1 MKKKV
6 EDYFTAVSSPYG
18 DSGSIQSSGGTPM
31 GTPVRQEFQYKNGV
45 QIPVSSGHL
54 VPNPVAELDKQMALK
69 LAERNAQVL
78 ATTPITQAGKEPA
91 ATPVE
96 YAPIPETNLYPAAGT
111 QRETPLMTITSGAGQ
126 EPDPVFA
133 GLTGPTTRPNY
144 APQAATT
151 NVLRDSAGNPVISG
165 NGTPIGIPNQTVGNT
180 ASGGK
185 GGANYQSGDALKQIT
200 GGK

>member
-6 EDYFTAVSSPYG
+6 EDYFTG
-18 DSGSIQSSGGTPM
+18 
-31 GTPVRQEFQYKNGV
+31 
-45 QIPVSSGHL
+45 
-54 VPNPVAELDKQMALK
+54 
-69 LAERNAQVL
+69 
-78 ATTPITQAGKEPA
+78 ATTAPYDTAPAGETLSWNPQVSPEAALERQALVFGLDNRPPQVVPQAGKEPA

-111 QRETPLMTITSGAGQ
+111 KRETPLMTITRGAGQ

-144 APQAATT
+144 APQAAAA